1 MHYIAS
7 CAPPAA
13 AIRVPAEYFLSS
25 PCSLK
30 SVSRPKFH
38 TLRSAIRPRQ
48 APCSCRLCQRVVRE
62 GHLSVLAPNCEVL
75 VMSPFFGFPS
85 YISSETT
92 RTLSVHCTCLR
103 PACVVGEWDFV
114 WGACTLTLRRIQRM
128 AGLQVWTWA
137 FAPGPPSAVGTCQA
151 TAAAAGRVADDDRPS
166 TAPPPGPPPGVWSS
180 RPRAGGGGPLPPLLP
195 AGQRHGCIPQSP
207 RSGEWLRS
215 VRTDP
220 KHPG

>member
-1 MHYIAS
+1 MGGRLCPRDPHRTSRANQCCTPWASNEAGDLCCGRVPRHLTPVDIRCVHYIAS

-92 RTLSVHCTCLR
+92 RTLSVHCTCSR
-103 PACVVGEWDFV
+103 SGCVVGEWDFV

-137 FAPGPPSAVGTCQA
+137 FAPGPPSAVGTC
-151 TAAAAGRVADDDRPS
+151 
-166 TAPPPGPPPGVWSS
+166 
-180 RPRAGGGGPLPPLLP
+180 
-195 AGQRHGCIPQSP
+195 
-207 RSGEWLRS
+207 
-215 VRTDP
+215 
-220 KHPG
+220 